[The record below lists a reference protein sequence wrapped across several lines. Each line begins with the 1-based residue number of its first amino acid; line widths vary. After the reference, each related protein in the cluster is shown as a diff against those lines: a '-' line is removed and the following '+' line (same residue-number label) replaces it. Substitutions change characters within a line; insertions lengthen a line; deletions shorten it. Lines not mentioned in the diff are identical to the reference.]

1 MSRLLWIVLQWTLG
15 WMYLLELWFSL
26 DICPGVGL
34 LDHTVALFLV
44 FKGTSILFSTEA
56 APIYIPTN
64 SARGF
69 SFSTPSPAF
78 VICGIFNDGHSDSC
92 QMVLRWDSFKKY
104 FSLRM
109 IALQNFLV
117 FCQTSTWINHS
128 FMHISPPF
136 WTSLLSPSPFHPSSL
151 IQSPCLSFLS
161 HTANSYWLFI
171 LQMVM

>member
-1 MSRLLWIVLQWTLG
+1 MCVCVHTYASHFLHSTVSGHLGCFYDLAVVISDVMNLGGSYVFFKLQ
-15 WMYLLELWFSL
+15 FSL

-34 LDHTVALFLV
+34 QDHMVALFLV

-92 QMVLRWDSFKKY
+92 QMVLR
-104 FSLRM
+104 
-109 IALQNFLV
+109 
-117 FCQTSTWINHS
+117 
-128 FMHISPPF
+128 
-136 WTSLLSPSPFHPSSL
+136 
-151 IQSPCLSFLS
+151 
-161 HTANSYWLFI
+161 
-171 LQMVM
+171 